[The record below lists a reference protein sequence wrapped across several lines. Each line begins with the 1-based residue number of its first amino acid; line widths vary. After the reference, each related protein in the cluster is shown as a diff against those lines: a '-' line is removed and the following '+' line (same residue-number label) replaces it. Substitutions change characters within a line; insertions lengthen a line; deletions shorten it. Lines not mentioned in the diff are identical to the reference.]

1 MREKEWC
8 GVVWCGLFDFY
19 FFDGEN
25 KKNKK
30 DCVVLLR
37 GVSMFLLCSCCWRL
51 CRERNNGMGQ
61 SDRKR
66 KNGFLLYFNSRI
78 DT

>member
-1 MREKEWC
+1 MVWC
-8 GVVWCGLFDFY
+8 GVDSLIFIFLM
-19 FFDGEN
+19 ERT
-25 KKNKK
+25 KKIKRIVLC
-30 DCVVLLR
+30 CVVLLR